1 MELSNSQELKQ
12 IDKQKQLTLFLIG
25 WLGLWIF
32 AIFFTVFA
40 QLILPNFL
48 SEENFEIYIASDEFF
63 NHVNFLT
70 YLSLFTIGCFILY
83 PFMKATLLPA
93 IQSKAWILGLAFT
106 FVILF
111 SNYSLL
117 SIYSF
122 FEIILDD
129 NQNQAAIVLLV
140 KDAPLL
146 SLVTFGILGPIVEEW
161 TYRLGLFQFLRNR
174 NRIIAYIV
182 TLTVFGFIHFD
193 FTSSNLMNELLNL
206 PMYLIAGA
214 WFCFIYDRFGLKTA
228 MATHITNNLLSVLVI
243 LATPGSSSIFP
254 S

>member
-1 MELSNSQELKQ
+1 MELSNSKEFYK
-12 IDKQKQLTLFLIG
+12 IDKPKQLTLFLIG
-25 WLGLWIF
+25 WLGLWFF
-32 AIFFTVFA
+32 AILFTVFA
-40 QLILPNFL
+40 QFILPNFL
-48 SEENFEIYIASDEFF
+48 SAEQFETYIASDEFF
-63 NHVNFLT
+63 NLVNFLT
-70 YLSLFTIGCFILY
+70 YLSLLMIGSVILY
-83 PFMKATLLPA
+83 PFIKGTFLPA
-93 IQSKAWILGLAFT
+93 IQSKTWMLGLPFT

-117 SIYSF
+117 SIYSY

-174 NRIIAYIV
+174 NRIIAYFV

-193 FTSSNLMNELLNL
+193 FTSSNLINELFNL

-243 LATPGSSSIFP
+243 LATPGSSSIL
-254 S
+254 SS